1 MSKQNESDKVIVWLF
16 SGITIVAV
24 ILTVMIMYAQ
34 NENATVSF
42 TSEEKR
48 LRDSI
53 SILQKEIEASHI
65 RQDKLQHDYD
75 SMLHVEPQIIY
86 ETREKIKFVYTEA
99 SPSQLDSI
107 IRTKSKRKHRYH

>member
-1 MSKQNESDKVIVWLF
+1 MAKQNGLDKTIVWLF
-16 SGITIVAV
+16 CIILLFAV
-24 ILTVMIMYAQ
+24 IITMIIMYTQ
-34 NENATVSF
+34 NKKANVSF

-53 SILQKEIEASHI
+53 SLLQKEIDASHI

-75 SMLHVEPQIIY
+75 SMLHVEPIIIH

-99 SPSQLDSI
+99 TPNQLDSI
-107 IRTKSKRKHRYH
+107 IRTKSKRSKRYH